1 MKAEVKAALAEEHE
15 DIAQGRRGETGI
27 PHSDQWLESPK
38 PRDGKMWKKNRKNIL
53 RDNNGRAVPTGILE
67 EMYQAVECRTTTL
80 QNIHQS
86 YYYGGR
92 YYFKLP
98 SSWSQPTLNKRISVR
113 RIDTPA
119 KDYFIPIVITVNIF
133 DSTGAFQATATQTL
147 YPTVPSNYSIQECL
161 GAIMAL
167 SRKTGWGVV
176 QQAQGL
182 LIDAIYQDFTVTI
195 SPRLPGHQGSLDL
208 QISGVDFWKLLN
220 VDPITFVTPFAPS
233 HEFKNVWDRK
243 TLFLHAS
250 FVTDTTAGYL
260 GRGGEFYPK
269 PNKMYRTAGP
279 DFFIE
284 TSLDGY
290 HPVPLPYENWILEL
304 SGILD
309 ADDYQSP

>member
-1 MKAEVKAALAEEHE
+1 
-15 DIAQGRRGETGI
+15 
-27 PHSDQWLESPK
+27 
-38 PRDGKMWKKNRKNIL
+38 MWKKNRKNIL

-67 EMYQAVECRTTTL
+67 EMYQAEECRNTNL

-98 SSWSQPTLNKRISVR
+98 SSWNQPTLNKRISVR

-119 KDYFIPIVITVNIF
+119 HDYLFSMWIELQDAQQQPVGTQELLVN
-133 DSTGAFQATATQTL
+133 
-147 YPTVPSNYSIQECL
+147 VPGNYSIQECL

-167 SRKTGWGVV
+167 SRKTVWVGGVGNPV
-176 QQAQGL
+176 LSASYT
-182 LIDAIYQDFTVTI
+182 DHTVTFYVGGVNCEL
-195 SPRLPGHQGSLDL
+195 SA
-208 QISGVDFWKLLN
+208 GVDFWKLLN
-220 VDPITFVTPFAPS
+220 TPPPAGATPFAAS
-233 HEFKNVWDRK
+233 HTFKSVWDRK

-250 FVTDTTAGYL
+250 FVTTTTSGYL

-269 PNKMYRTAGP
+269 PNKMYRCGTP
-279 DFFIE
+279 DFIIE

-304 SGILD
+304 SCILD